1 MNRTCKGKKKSGEP
15 CRAVAGANGLC
26 NLHGNP
32 ARAAELGRKSGR
44 SRRYV
49 LPLEKT
55 DPELAPPQT
64 AQQVRDV
71 LGQAISDVRGRRLDP
86 KVASTMG
93 YLASVLLKSIEV
105 SDVEQRLATMES
117 LVSGQATTDLEEG

>member
-1 MNRTCKGKKKSGEP
+1 
-15 CRAVAGANGLC
+15 
-26 NLHGNP
+26 
-32 ARAAELGRKSGR
+32 
-44 SRRYV
+44 
-49 LPLEKT
+49 LEKT

-117 LVSGQATTDLEEG
+117 LLSGQTTTDLEEG